1 MNKRPLSTAIL
12 LTLMITPAFAA
23 DDDIYSLPTE
33 SVNPQRVPVL
43 GTDFN
48 QAEEKLQA
56 ELNSPYANQPLAI
69 DTNKEIGTQTALTVS
84 PNEQVLNQHPE
95 TQPPAQQPM
104 QQTEHQQVP
113 N

>member
-69 DTNKEIGTQTALTVS
+69 DTSKEIGTQLR
-84 PNEQVLNQHPE
+84 
-95 TQPPAQQPM
+95 
-104 QQTEHQQVP
+104 
-113 N
+113 